1 MAQSETVERILDAAE
16 QLFAEKGF
24 AETSLRLIT
33 SKAGVNLAAV
43 NYHFGSKKALIQ
55 AVFSRFLGPFCAS
68 LEKELDRRQAKPE
81 AQHATLEDLLH
92 LLVSQA
98 MAVKPRS
105 GNDLSIFMRLLG
117 LAFSQSQGHL
127 RKYLEEVYG
136 KVFRRYMLLVNEA
149 APKLPP
155 IELFWR
161 VHFMLGAAAFSM
173 SGIKALRAMAETD
186 FGVNTSTEQVMHLMV
201 PFFAAGMRA
210 ESGIDDPLLAG
221 AQLRPRNKTP
231 AKADR
236 RRRPRAPFSF
246 LLFPFSVLRAELHAP
261 GRLHWQARGTAPGL
275 KSFCRVQYSVRCLR
289 PVTAGFADFQ
299 AIGLFMQGSLMLDI
313 GGTWLT
319 AEDRQILRHPEVGGL
334 IIFARNIEHPAQV
347 RELCAAIRAIRPD
360 LLLAVDQEGGRVQR
374 LRQGF
379 VRLPAMR
386 AIADNPNAEELAEH
400 CGWLM
405 ATEVQ
410 AVGLDL
416 SFAPV
421 LDLDHQRSAVVGS
434 RAFEGDPE
442 RAALLAG
449 AFIRGMHA
457 AGMAA
462 TGKHF
467 PGHGWAEAD
476 SHVAIPEDAR
486 SLEEIR
492 RSDLVPFARLA
503 GQLDALMP
511 AHVIYP
517 QVDPQPAGFS
527 RRWLQGLIIC
537 YYSANIR
544 ALSWLPGRRVAV
556 NWSFS
561 EWPVLQA
568 STFRI
573 TSTLLSR

>member
-1 MAQSETVERILDAAE
+1 
-16 QLFAEKGF
+16 
-24 AETSLRLIT
+24 
-33 SKAGVNLAAV
+33 
-43 NYHFGSKKALIQ
+43 
-55 AVFSRFLGPFCAS
+55 
-68 LEKELDRRQAKPE
+68 
-81 AQHATLEDLLH
+81 
-92 LLVSQA
+92 
-98 MAVKPRS
+98 
-105 GNDLSIFMRLLG
+105 
-117 LAFSQSQGHL
+117 
-127 RKYLEEVYG
+127 
-136 KVFRRYMLLVNEA
+136 
-149 APKLPP
+149 
-155 IELFWR
+155 
-161 VHFMLGAAAFSM
+161 
-173 SGIKALRAMAETD
+173 
-186 FGVNTSTEQVMHLMV
+186 
-201 PFFAAGMRA
+201 
-210 ESGIDDPLLAG
+210 
-221 AQLRPRNKTP
+221 
-231 AKADR
+231 
-236 RRRPRAPFSF
+236 
-246 LLFPFSVLRAELHAP
+246 
-261 GRLHWQARGTAPGL
+261 
-275 KSFCRVQYSVRCLR
+275 
-289 PVTAGFADFQ
+289 
-299 AIGLFMQGSLMLDI
+299 MQGSLMLDI

-527 RRWLQGLIIC
+527 RRWLQEILRGELKFDGVIFSDDLSMAGAHVVGDAASRIEAALAAGCDMGLVC
-537 YYSANIR
+537 NDRASAELALAALQRLKVTPPSRLQRMRGKDYANTDYR
-544 ALSWLPGRRVAV
+544 QQPRWLEALSALRAAQ
-556 NWSFS
+556 
-561 EWPVLQA
+561 L
-568 STFRI
+568 I
-573 TSTLLSR
+573 D